1 MRRVR
6 RYIESNNLV
15 LLIVLLEFKRVI
27 ALIAINNEQIIA
39 SYSPPL
45 CIRIKVL

>member
-1 MRRVR
+1 MQQVR

-15 LLIVLLEFKRVI
+15 LLAVLLEFKRVI
-27 ALIAINNEQIIA
+27 ALVAINNKQTIA

-45 CIRIKVL
+45 CVRIKVL